1 MVESDKIIS
10 VITCDVEGRIET
22 FNENAEK
29 LFGYSADEL
38 VGKKRV
44 SLFSPGM
51 IVLGHIENWLK
62 NARENKK
69 GHNTETVFVRKDG
82 SEFAAKITLTATM
95 KDGKHIGYCGRTTEL
110 PNVSPAEAMPETTL
124 LTKFISIVAIT
135 RLPFLSATWIPIIA
149 SIVWGIQSEVIT
161 DFNWNTF
168 ALVFLGGSFLHL
180 AANTYNDYFDWTSG
194 TDQLNNDYFLQLS
207 GGSRAIELGLITE
220 KQLFKLATLFLF
232 LSGFLGLGIMT
243 TLGDNKYDLLYYG
256 FAGAFSAYF
265 YTGYP
270 LRLVARNGI
279 GEVLIGLN
287 YGPLMTM
294 GSVFAL
300 TGIHSWE
307 AFYFGF
313 PLGILTTAILW
324 INQFPDRASDKIAGK
339 NHLVVMLGLE
349 RSSWGY
355 LILMISAFT
364 SIYLLFHYQI
374 VEKGALLGL
383 LGLPIALYYSYQV
396 MTKFDTRE
404 LAGANWGTIG
414 IHSITGSLII
424 IGMYI

>member
-1 MVESDKIIS
+1 M
-10 VITCDVEGRIET
+10 
-22 FNENAEK
+22 
-29 LFGYSADEL
+29 Y
-38 VGKKRV
+38 KR
-44 SLFSPGM
+44 
-51 IVLGHIENWLK
+51 
-62 NARENKK
+62 
-69 GHNTETVFVRKDG
+69 
-82 SEFAAKITLTATM
+82 
-95 KDGKHIGYCGRTTEL
+95 
-110 PNVSPAEAMPETTL
+110 
-124 LTKFISIVAIT
+124 
-135 RLPFLSATWIPIIA
+135 
-149 SIVWGIQSEVIT
+149 Q
-161 DFNWNTF
+161 
-168 ALVFLGGSFLHL
+168 
-180 AANTYNDYFDWTSG
+180 
-194 TDQLNNDYFLQLS
+194 
-207 GGSRAIELGLITE
+207 GL
-220 KQLFKLATLFLF
+220 
-232 LSGFLGLGIMT
+232 
-243 TLGDNKYDLLYYG
+243 
-256 FAGAFSAYF
+256 AGAFSAYF